1 MPRARKVILESPGPM
16 VRKEPMVQQEQPVPL
31 ARKVILESPVSMV
44 RMVRMVPMV

>member
-1 MPRARKVILESPGPM
+1 
-16 VRKEPMVQQEQPVPL
+16 MVQQEQPVPL